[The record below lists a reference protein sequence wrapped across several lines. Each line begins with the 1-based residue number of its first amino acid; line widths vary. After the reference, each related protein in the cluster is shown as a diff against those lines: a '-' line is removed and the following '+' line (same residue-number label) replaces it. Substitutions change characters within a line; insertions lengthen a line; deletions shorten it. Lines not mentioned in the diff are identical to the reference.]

1 MANKSNGSLIFVFIT
16 VFVDALGIGIIL
28 PVMPK
33 LIEKLTGGGLADAAF
48 YGGLLMTAYAAMQ
61 FIFAPVLGELSDK
74 FGRRPVLLIALLG
87 LGLDYIFHAY
97 APSIT
102 WLFIGRI
109 ISGMAG
115 ASHTV
120 ATAYVADI
128 STAENRAKSFGLI
141 GAAFGIGF
149 IFGPTIGGLT
159 AEISVNAPFF
169 VAAVLTL
176 LNFLYG
182 FFFIPESLSVENRRK
197 INYSKMIPGNSILK
211 LLKYSFGGLILA
223 LFLAHLSGSS
233 LPATWSYFTM
243 EVYEWE
249 EWEVG
254 LSLSAVGIMVAI
266 VQGFL
271 IGFSVKKF
279 GETKV
284 MIGGFLL
291 WTFGMT
297 LFAFATNQ
305 WLLYIFLIPYA
316 LGGVAGPT
324 LQGYMSNRVSEK
336 EQGNL
341 QGSITGMISLTTI
354 LGPLISTSLFYYFSN
369 ENTTFYFP
377 GAPYLMSG
385 IILFISTIIVYY
397 SLKKIKTIQKV

>member
-1 MANKSNGSLIFVFIT
+1 MAKNRSSLIFVFLT

-48 YGGLLMTAYAAMQ
+48 YGGLLMTTYAAMQ
-61 FIFAPVLGELSDK
+61 FIFAPILGELSDK
-74 FGRRPVLLIALLG
+74 YGRRPVLLIALLG

-97 APSIT
+97 APTLT

-128 STAENRAKSFGLI
+128 STSENRAKSFGLI
-141 GAAFGIGF
+141 GAAFGVGF
-149 IFGPTIGGLT
+149 IFGPTIGGVA
-159 AEISVNAPFF
+159 AEVSVETPFF
-169 VAAVLTL
+169 VAASLTL

-182 FFFIPESLSVENRRK
+182 FFFIPESLDKEKRRD

-211 LLKYSFGGLILA
+211 LLSYSFGGLLLA
-223 LFLAHLSGSS
+223 LFLAHVAGSA

-243 EVYEWE
+243 EVYNWE

-254 LSLSAVGIMVAI
+254 LSLSIVGLLVAI
-266 VQGFL
+266 VQGGL

-284 MIGGFLL
+284 MVGGFIL
-291 WTFGMT
+291 WTVGMT

-305 WLLYIFLIPYA
+305 WLLYVFLIPYA

-354 LGPLISTSLFYYFSN
+354 IGPIISTSLFYFFSN
-369 ENTTFYFP
+369 KDTVFYFP
-377 GAPYLMSG
+377 GAPYIAGGL
-385 IILFISTIIVYY
+385 ILLISTVIVYKK
-397 SLKKIKTIQKV
+397 LKPTV